1 MSSTAR
7 REPVAADLAGT
18 GPGGR
23 EPRQRAL
30 DGLRGLA
37 ALAVLLTH
45 VGFQAGAYGDG
56 LLGRVLGRF
65 DLGVALFFALSG
77 YLLHLPFARAAR
89 EGRPA
94 PDARAYL
101 VRRAARVLPL
111 YWVVLAVVAVVVP
124 PPARDLVA
132 NVLLVQIYLPDAMV
146 GAFTQTWSLAT
157 EVSFYL
163 ALPLLAWWLARR
175 RRPALAVCLLAL
187 AGLAFAMVAAGV
199 AIGGETLA
207 TRWLPA
213 HLSWFCAG
221 LLLAQARVA
230 PDAPWARR
238 LHDLARHHPG
248 TCLVVGLAAFV
259 VATTPLG
266 GPMTLEPFA
275 GWEAATKE
283 ALGAVVAF
291 AVVLP
296 FALGGDDDRA
306 PGART
311 LGGPVGRWLGEVSY
325 GVFLWHLPVL
335 EAFYAVSGTP
345 LFGGHLWFVV
355 TVVVP
360 VTLGLATVTYH
371 LVEKP
376 LVRRAHRFRRGAPTA

>member
-7 REPVAADLAGT
+7 REAGPTGTGST

-23 EPRQRAL
+23 EPRQVAL

-45 VGFQAGAYGDG
+45 VGFQSGSYDDG

-89 EGRPA
+89 EGLPA
-94 PDARAYL
+94 PDAVAYL

-111 YWVVLAVVAVVVP
+111 YWVVLALVAVAVGP
-124 PPARDLVA
+124 SAGRLAA
-132 NVLLVQIYLPDAMV
+132 NVLLVQIYPPDALLP
-146 GAFTQTWSLAT
+146 AWTQTWSLST

-163 ALPLLAWWLARR
+163 VLPLLAWWLARR
-175 RRPALAVCLLAL
+175 RRPAVAVCGLAVV
-187 AGLAFAMVAAGV
+187 GLVCAAAAAV
-199 AIGGETLA
+199 VTVGGEA
-207 TRWLPA
+207 VASRWLPA

-221 LLLAQARVA
+221 LLLAQARVD
-230 PDAPWARR
+230 PDARWSRR
-238 LHDLARHHPG
+238 LHALARLQPG
-248 TCLVVGLAAFV
+248 TCLVVALAAFL

-266 GPMTLEPFA
+266 GPLTLEPFA
-275 GWEAATKE
+275 GWEAVTKE

-291 AVVLP
+291 AVLLP
-296 FALGGDDDRA
+296 FTLGDTTALG
-306 PGART
+306 ARS
-311 LGGPVGRWLGEVSY
+311 LGGPVGRYLGEVSY

-355 TVVVP
+355 AVVVP
-360 VTLGLATVTYH
+360 VTLGLATLTYH
-371 LVEKP
+371 LVERP
-376 LVRRAHRFRRGAPTA
+376 LVRRAHLVRRGVPPG

>member
-1 MSSTAR
+1 MSTTAP
-7 REPVAADLAGT
+7 RETAPARSEEAGT
-18 GPGGR
+18 GGR
-23 EPRQRAL
+23 EPRQVAL

-45 VGFQAGAYGDG
+45 VGFQSGTYDDG

-89 EGRPA
+89 EGRAA

-111 YWVVLAVVAVVVP
+111 YWLVLAVVVVALGPSAGDV
-124 PPARDLVA
+124 LA
-132 NVLLVQIYLPDAMV
+132 NVLLVQIYLPDAMIPSW
-146 GAFTQTWSLAT
+146 TQTWSLST

-163 ALPLLAWWLARR
+163 VLPVLAWWLARR
-175 RRPALAVCLLAL
+175 RRPALAVCALALVGVVL
-187 AGLAFAMVAAGV
+187 AGLTTLLDV
-199 AIGGETLA
+199 GGEPLA

-221 LLLAQARVA
+221 LLLAQARVN
-230 PDAPWARR
+230 PDVPWARR
-238 LHDLARHHPG
+238 LTDLAVRHPG
-248 TCLVVGLAAFV
+248 TCLGVALGAFL
-259 VATTPLG
+259 VATTPVA
-266 GPMTLEPFA
+266 GPLTLAPFS
-275 GWEAATKE
+275 GWEALWKQ

-291 AVVLP
+291 AVLLP
-296 FALGGDDDRA
+296 FALGDARA
-306 PGART
+306 PGARA
-311 LGGPVGRWLGEVSY
+311 LGGPVGRYLGEVSY

-345 LFGGHLWFVV
+345 LFGGHLWFALV
-355 TVVVP
+355 VVVP
-360 VTLGLATVTYH
+360 VTLGLATLTHHV
-371 LVEKP
+371 VERP
-376 LVRRAHRFRRGAPTA
+376 LVRRAHRVRRGAATT